1 LAYLLPSGQTA
12 ETAFAWVPNGSTDLL
27 SEYLDHNSSS
37 APSHISFG
45 VSLWLAN
52 DPPEIYASKIRP
64 AIELLVKRFPDAKI
78 SVRSSASTVQAIV
91 IITSYLPQYTNADLS
106 AFYAKECFDRI
117 GGRRNRMEDN
127 NAALFECTIMIH

>member
-91 IITSYLPQYTNADLS
+91 IITSYLPHTQMLT
-106 AFYAKECFDRI
+106 FQHFT
-117 GGRRNRMEDN
+117 RRNVLIESEDKGIGWRTTMPHYSN
-127 NAALFECTIMIH
+127 VRL